1 MQVLTPDKPS
11 SQKYPNLQNN
21 IIRATVLEEVSVTEA
36 ITEGEKWIHIVY
48 YLICL
53 TLYDL
58 IKMFQKNTG
67 KITFNST

>member
-1 MQVLTPDKPS
+1 MQLEDS
-11 SQKYPNLQNN
+11 NLQKK
-21 IIRATVLEEVSVTEA
+21 IIRATVFEKVSVTEA
-36 ITEGEKWIHIVY
+36 IITQSEKWTHIVY

-58 IKMFQKNTG
+58 IKMFQKNIR

>member
-1 MQVLTPDKPS
+1 M
-11 SQKYPNLQNN
+11 
-21 IIRATVLEEVSVTEA
+21 
-36 ITEGEKWIHIVY
+36 EGEKWTHIVY
-48 YLICL
+48 YLIYL